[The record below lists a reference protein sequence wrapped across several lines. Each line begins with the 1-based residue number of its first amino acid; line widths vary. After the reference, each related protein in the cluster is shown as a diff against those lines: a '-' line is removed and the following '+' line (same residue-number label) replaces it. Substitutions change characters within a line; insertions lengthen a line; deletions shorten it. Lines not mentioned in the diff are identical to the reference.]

1 MKYLF
6 LALFFSLLVH
16 SLQAQEELTLE
27 GAFEKA
33 MEENYGIQVSIVNFE
48 MSQLDNHPGNAGLL
62 PRVFLQSGVDYSS
75 NNSKQTFFDGSDR
88 TANWAGNFSFNSAVQ
103 GEWTVYDGGAGQ
115 SRKRIL
121 EGYEQLSESEIEV
134 RSRDLLTRIANAFYA
149 VLYYQDTEKLL
160 EQSVVFYEDLKN
172 LEQERM
178 QLGRGTRISLL
189 QTQTELNRERAR
201 LEQVMSW
208 KETALNDLFRL
219 MNVES
224 EEVVLVSDGY
234 FEEAVLE
241 RDQLLEEVLSNNPEV
256 LYKALQ
262 QQIIEEEITLR
273 KSEQY
278 PTVDLIGGVSYNLAR
293 SEVGILQTN
302 RNLSPYVGA
311 TLRFNIFDGERSRR
325 AIQRSKLQTEIG
337 LLELNDLRAGLS
349 YEMKNRFEEF
359 ETAGR
364 LLEMELENL
373 AISQENLGLAEEM
386 YLAGRISN
394 FELRE
399 VQQQAVRAEEA
410 VADLRRVRATSFIG
424 IIALTNRYFWD

>member
-1 MKYLF
+1 MKNILCT
-6 LALFFSLLVH
+6 LACCWIFFALN
-16 SLQAQEELTLE
+16 AQDELTLE
-27 GAFEKA
+27 RAFEKA
-33 MEENYGIQVSIVNFE
+33 MLENFGIQISVVNYE
-48 MSQLDNHPGNAGLL
+48 ISQLENHPGNAGLL

-75 NNSKQTFFDGSDR
+75 NNSKQTFFDGSNR
-88 TANWAGNFSFNSAVQ
+88 TANWAGNFSFNTAVQ

-219 MNVES
+219 MNVEL

-262 QQIIEEEITLR
+262 QQIFEEEINLR

-325 AIQRSKLQTEIG
+325 AVQSSKLRSEMG
-337 LLELNDLRAGLS
+337 MLELNDFRAGLS
-349 YEMKNRFEEF
+349 YEIKNRFEEF